1 MPLIKN
7 VNDTETEICVTI
19 DVGIDGAMC
28 VMTANDVDQG
38 CPLQNYL
45 YLCGQKKHGWEERPS
60 KGCHPTKITR

>member
-28 VMTANDVDQG
+28 VMTANDVD
-38 CPLQNYL
+38 
-45 YLCGQKKHGWEERPS
+45 
-60 KGCHPTKITR
+60 